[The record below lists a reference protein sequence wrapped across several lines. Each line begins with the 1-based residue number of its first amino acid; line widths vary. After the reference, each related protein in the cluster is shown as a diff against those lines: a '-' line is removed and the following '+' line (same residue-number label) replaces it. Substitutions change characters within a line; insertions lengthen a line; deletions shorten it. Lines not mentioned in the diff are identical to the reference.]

1 MIMEYD
7 LLKIIHEMD
16 EDIRTLQDKVI
27 KMAAIYG
34 AANACTCYEQ
44 DKWQE
49 AFASSV
55 KHGQDKDVEKLL
67 RKYKIKAES

>member
-1 MIMEYD
+1 MTYD
-7 LLKIIHEMD
+7 LIKIIHEMD

-34 AANACTCYEQ
+34 AAKACTCYEQ
-44 DKWQE
+44 EKWQE
-49 AFASSV
+49 TFASSV
-55 KHGQDKDVEKLL
+55 RHSQDKDVEKIL